1 MNSFSKIS
9 LRNKEWTLMAKQYVY
24 TESRLK
30 RWIEKNWLLVP
41 VILIGVVAVAI
52 LEATLLYRTVPIP
65 TLQVQQIANVPLT
78 GGPNRF
84 DYTYLDPHTR
94 LLYLTHSASNTVIV
108 FDTVSRKIV
117 ADIAGISDVH
127 AVAVASDLGLIFA
140 TSNTAHQVA
149 VIDAH
154 TYAII
159 ARIPVGDSPDGL
171 IYDQVDHKVFV
182 ADEAGQHDAVI
193 DARTQQRIAEI
204 PLGGDAGDV
213 EYDAV
218 SHRIYAVVATL
229 NQLVTIDPVSDTII
243 ARAPLPGCQSGQ
255 DLVLDELQRL
265 AFVNCA
271 DNATLLML
279 DLASMKVI
287 STQSVGNNPDLM
299 ALDSARHS
307 LYVTSESGV
316 MSVFDEQRQTLQKLD
331 EGFVD
336 PGGAHTIAVDQETHY
351 IYLPLENVGG
361 IPVLR
366 IALFHQSAS

>member
-1 MNSFSKIS
+1 
-9 LRNKEWTLMAKQYVY
+9 MAKQYVY
-24 TESRLK
+24 TGSRLK

-41 VILIGVVAVAI
+41 VILIGVIAVAI

-65 TLQVQQIANVPLT
+65 TLQVRQIANVPLT

-84 DYTYLDPHTR
+84 DYLYMDPHSR
-94 LLYLTHSASNTVIV
+94 LLYLTHSASNTVII

-117 ADIAGISDVH
+117 ADIPGISDVH

-140 TSNTAHQVA
+140 TSNTANQVA

-159 ARIPVGDSPDGL
+159 ARIPVGESPDGL
-171 IYDQVDHKVFV
+171 IYDQTDHKVFV

-204 PLGGDAGDV
+204 PLGGDAGDI
-213 EYDAV
+213 EYDNV

-229 NQLVTIDPVSDTII
+229 NQLVTIDPVTDKII
-243 ARAPLPGCQSGQ
+243 ARAALAGCQGGQ
-255 DLVLDELQRL
+255 DLVLDEQQRL

-271 DNATLLML
+271 DNATLLLL
-279 DLASMKVI
+279 DLASMRVI

-299 ALDSARHS
+299 ALDSGRHY
-307 LYVTSESGV
+307 LYVASESGV
-316 MSVFDEQRQTLQKLD
+316 VSVFDEHGRTLKKVN
-331 EGFVD
+331 EGFID

-351 IYLPLENVGG
+351 IYLPLENVEG
-361 IPVLR
+361 IHLLR
-366 IALFHQSAS
+366 IALFHQSAP

>member
-1 MNSFSKIS
+1 
-9 LRNKEWTLMAKQYVY
+9 MAKQNVY
-24 TESRLK
+24 TGYWLK
-30 RWIEKNWLLVP
+30 GFVEKNWLLVP
-41 VILIGVVAVAI
+41 IILIGVVAVAI
-52 LEATLLYRTVPIP
+52 LEATLLYRTDPVP
-65 TLQVQQIANVPLT
+65 TLQLQEIANIQLT
-78 GGPNRF
+78 GSANRF

-94 LLYLTHSASNTVIV
+94 LLYLTHSASNTVII

-117 ADIAGISDVH
+117 ATIPGIADVH
-127 AVAVASDLGLIFA
+127 DVAVAPDLGLVFV
-140 TSNTAHQVA
+140 TSNTANQVA

-171 IYDQVDHKVFV
+171 IYDQTDHKVFV
-182 ADEAGQHDAVI
+182 ADEAGQNDAVI
-193 DARTQQRIAEI
+193 DARTQRRITEI

-218 SHRIYAVVATL
+218 SHRIFAVVATL
-229 NQLVTIDPVSDTII
+229 NQLVTIDPVSDKII
-243 ARAPLPGCQSGQ
+243 ARAALPGCQSGQ
-255 DLVLDELQRL
+255 DLVLYEQQRL

-287 STQSVGNNPDLM
+287 STQSVGNHPDLM
-299 ALDSARHS
+299 ALDGGWHY
-307 LYVTSESGV
+307 LYVASESGV
-316 MSVFDEQRQTLQKLD
+316 VSVFDVQGRTIKKVN

-366 IALFHQSAS
+366 IALFHQSAT